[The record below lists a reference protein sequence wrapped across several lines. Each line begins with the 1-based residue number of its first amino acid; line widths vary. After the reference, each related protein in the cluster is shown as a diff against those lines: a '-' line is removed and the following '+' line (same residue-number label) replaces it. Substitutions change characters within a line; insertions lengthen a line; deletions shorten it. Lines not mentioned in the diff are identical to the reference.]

1 MLDNHQIK
9 LLILTSTFPRSIGDY
24 SGKFV
29 YDLAINMHYY
39 DIEPTVL
46 APISRDER
54 YDRTAFHEKMGQIEV
69 WRFFYFYPIKYQR
82 LNREGGI
89 VYNFNVSNLAKIQV
103 PLFLLSQMI
112 FAFTLL
118 KTKKIQM
125 VHSHWIIP
133 QGFIGSLIRKFVKK
147 PHILTIHAADVF
159 ALKKIPLHKNI
170 LKFII
175 SNTDYIFSVSEYVWQ
190 YLYEITPVESRN
202 RLEER
207 KLILPMGVYP
217 FPLIN
222 DTKKQNLRIE
232 YKLNNSFILLFIG
245 RLHEKKGIIY
255 LIYAMSFLINK
266 VDNIKLLICG
276 GGPLSDK
283 LKKIVIDLKL
293 NDYIYFKGFISEA
306 EKIELLTIS
315 DLLIVPSIIMES
327 GETEGLP
334 AVIQEGLSAGKPIIA
349 SNVSGANE
357 IIVNGENGILIEEK
371 NSEKLAEAIIL
382 LKNNEDLRKKIERNA
397 LESSKKYEWSIISER
412 YFDIMRKF
420 IEPEEII

>member
-1 MLDNHQIK
+1 M
-9 LLILTSTFPRSIGDY
+9 GDY
-24 SGKFV
+24 SGKFI
-29 YDLAINMHYY
+29 YDLISNLRHYG
-39 DIEPTVL
+39 IETTVL
-46 APISRDER
+46 APIFRDER
-54 YDRTAFHEKMGQIEV
+54 YDKTAVHEKMGQIEI
-69 WRFFYFYPIKYQR
+69 WRFFYFYPMKYQK

-103 PLFLLSQMI
+103 PLFLISQMI
-112 FAFTLL
+112 FAFILI

-133 QGFIGSLIRKFVKK
+133 QGFVGSLIQKFTKK
-147 PHILTIHAADVF
+147 PHIVTIHAADVF
-159 ALKKIPLHKNI
+159 ALKKLPFHKNI

-175 SNTDYIFSVSEYVWQ
+175 SNTDHIFSVSEYVWHC
-190 YLYEITPVESRN
+190 LYEITPVESRG

-207 KLILPMGVYP
+207 KLILPMGGYP
-217 FPLIN
+217 FPLI
-222 DTKKQNLRIE
+222 TVAEKQNLRTK

-255 LIYAMSFLINK
+255 LIHAMGILINK
-266 VDNIKLLICG
+266 LDNVKLVICG

-283 LKKIVIDLKL
+283 LKRAVTDLQL
-293 NDYIYFKGFISEA
+293 NDNVFFKGFISETD
-306 EKIELLTIS
+306 KIELLAIS
-315 DLLIVPSIIMES
+315 DLLVVPSIIMES

-357 IIVNGENGILIEEK
+357 IIINGENGILIEEK
-371 NSEKLAEAIIL
+371 SAEDLAEAIIL

-397 LESSKKYEWSIISER
+397 LESSKKFEWAIISER
-412 YFDIMRKF
+412 YFEIIRKYIDF
-420 IEPEEII
+420 EEIH